1 MLVMASMVLR
11 SSSTYMSLPMT
22 RTLPR
27 MDLPLSSSEAME
39 ATEAYLG
46 VKIFLT
52 RGTLMFGSVVSGV
65 IRAMASL
72 VSMRRMLPFSMS
84 PRFLESST
92 TSRA

>member
-1 MLVMASMVLR
+1 MVLR

-27 MDLPLSSSEAME
+27 MDLPLSSSEARE

-46 VKIFLT
+46 VKIFRT
-52 RGTLMFGSVVSGV
+52 RATRVAGSLMSGLR
-65 IRAMASL
+65 RAMASL